1 MIFKLNNFL
10 LIKKYKLFNKII
22 NYVHKINYNKI

>member
-22 NYVHKINYNKI
+22 NYAHNINYNKI